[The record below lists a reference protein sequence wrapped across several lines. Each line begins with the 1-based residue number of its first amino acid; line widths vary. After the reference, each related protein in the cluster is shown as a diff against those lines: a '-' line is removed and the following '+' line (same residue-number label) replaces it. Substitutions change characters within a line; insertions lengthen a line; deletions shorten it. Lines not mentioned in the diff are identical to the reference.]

1 MEQYFFREVLGL
13 WYRNPMKMSYLLS
26 NTAPLNRWTKSLWI
40 LLLGMFLGAV
50 AVPMRSMLLRWLNR
64 AGREE
69 EDPWSNMNRKLIHG
83 IRGKKGGLQDPSGK
97 NHGEFEISLGKR
109 TGKKSA
115 SLRKQGNHRGAR
127 DPSVHRGVLPH
138 HSHENSTYIN
148 EGLTE

>member
-83 IRGKKGGLQDPSGK
+83 IRGKK
-97 NHGEFEISLGKR
+97 
-109 TGKKSA
+109 
-115 SLRKQGNHRGAR
+115 
-127 DPSVHRGVLPH
+127 RGVARSERQKSWWIWDLTGQKNGEEICFAQKAGEPQG
-138 HSHENSTYIN
+138 STRSKRSSRCAASPQSWKQYIH
-148 EGLTE
+148 

>member
-1 MEQYFFREVLGL
+1 MDSFVGDVLGSGRSPHEVDAASMAKSSRKRRGRSVEQHEQEADP
-13 WYRNPMKMSYLLS
+13 RNQ
-26 NTAPLNRWTKSLWI
+26 
-40 LLLGMFLGAV
+40 
-50 AVPMRSMLLRWLNR
+50 
-64 AGREE
+64 
-69 EDPWSNMNRKLIHG
+69 RKK
-83 IRGKKGGLQDPSGK
+83 RGLQDPSGK

>member
-1 MEQYFFREVLGL
+1 MDSFVGDVLGSGRSPHEVDAASMAKSSRKRRGRSVEQHEQEADP
-13 WYRNPMKMSYLLS
+13 RNQ
-26 NTAPLNRWTKSLWI
+26 R
-40 LLLGMFLGAV
+40 
-50 AVPMRSMLLRWLNR
+50 
-64 AGREE
+64 
-69 EDPWSNMNRKLIHG
+69 
-83 IRGKKGGLQDPSGK
+83 KKGGLQDPSGK

>member
-1 MEQYFFREVLGL
+1 MDSFVGDVLGSGRSPHEVDAASMAKSSRKRRGRSVEQHEQEADP
-13 WYRNPMKMSYLLS
+13 RNQ
-26 NTAPLNRWTKSLWI
+26 
-40 LLLGMFLGAV
+40 
-50 AVPMRSMLLRWLNR
+50 
-64 AGREE
+64 
-69 EDPWSNMNRKLIHG
+69 RK
-83 IRGKKGGLQDPSGK
+83 KKGGLQDPSGK